1 MRRLVIAPHMDDE
14 SLGCGG
20 LLAKYPDE
28 ATVVVV
34 TQSGDERRSEHD
46 AAMHVL
52 GVSDARCLDYEDGTT
67 QHVMTD
73 LVSRLDEVLADVRPD
88 EVYLPF
94 PSLHQDHIGV
104 YEAGMR
110 SVRLSMSPG
119 HWVPNSVLVYDIAV
133 YDVSLYPSDLRW
145 NVFEALTE
153 EQADLKAA
161 ACAAYASENPGG
173 AHPMNSIKEIA
184 ATVGHMRK
192 VQFAEQYALVR
203 QVRR

>member
-20 LLAKYPDE
+20 LLAKHADE
-28 ATVVVV
+28 STVVVV
-34 TQSGDERRSEHD
+34 TQSGDQRRAEHARALD
-46 AAMHVL
+46 VL
-52 GVSDARCLDYEDGTT
+52 GVTDARCLEFEDGTT
-67 QHVMTD
+67 QHHMMR
-73 LVSRLDEVLADVRPD
+73 LVASLDEVLAEVRPD
-88 EVYLPF
+88 EIYLPF

-133 YDVSLYPSDLRW
+133 YDVNLYPSDLRW

-161 ACAAYASENPGG
+161 ACAAYVSENPGG
-173 AHPMNSIKEIA
+173 AHPMNGIKEIA
-184 ATVGHMRK
+184 ATVGLARK
-192 VQFAEQYALVR
+192 VEFAEQFALVR
-203 QVRR
+203 QVRK

>member
-20 LLAKYPDE
+20 LLAKHPGE

-34 TQSGDERRSEHD
+34 TQSGDARRAEH
-46 AAMHVL
+46 ARAMSVL
-52 GVSDARCLDYEDGTT
+52 GIADFRCLEFEDGTT
-67 QHVMTD
+67 QQHMNH
-73 LVSRLDEVLADVRPD
+73 LVARLDSVLGELQPE

-110 SVRLSMSPG
+110 SARLSMSPD

-133 YDVSLYPSDLRW
+133 YDVNLYPSDLRW
-145 NVFEALTE
+145 NVFESLTE
-153 EQADLKAA
+153 QQADQKAD
-161 ACAAYASENPGG
+161 ACAAYVSENPGG

-192 VQFAEQYALVR
+192 VDFAEQYALVR